1 MLTCGLTMDKR
12 NAEPVLKYFPLAS
25 KEELY
30 PSTVYGN
37 GSQMPPIF
45 SKLCKTPQRNAW
57 ENIGWI
63 GKEWGAIPQEQ
74 IHYVRDVENWKRQCY
89 KKVLLHILVYTSGL
103 KD

>member
-1 MLTCGLTMDKR
+1 MLNNEGAKTDLQRSILKLTSKSLKTQVMLTCGLTMDKR

-45 SKLCKTPQRNAW
+45 SKLCKTPQRNA
-57 ENIGWI
+57 
-63 GKEWGAIPQEQ
+63 
-74 IHYVRDVENWKRQCY
+74 
-89 KKVLLHILVYTSGL
+89 
-103 KD
+103 